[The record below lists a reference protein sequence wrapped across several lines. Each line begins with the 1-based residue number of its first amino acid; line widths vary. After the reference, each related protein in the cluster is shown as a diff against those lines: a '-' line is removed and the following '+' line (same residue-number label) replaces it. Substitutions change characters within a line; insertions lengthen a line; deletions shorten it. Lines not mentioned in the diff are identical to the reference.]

1 MEQKLW
7 EIVLKNITYT
17 NYNIEPF
24 LKIKEKMI
32 KINYN
37 DYDYELIDKKNSNID
52 KSIID
57 DNDYISDNIKLYIT
71 NKINRLEVYY
81 INNSKLY
88 LYYENNYD
96 KNIIDKLFKI
106 FNLVTKYFNFNEKRE
121 IHIFLTPYRKKFYG
135 DIDTIKKEN
144 INSGLTY
151 VMDGKIIVYRLE
163 ELEKVFIHELI
174 HSMKIDKGI
183 KDINLDLNTDK
194 DITLHETFT
203 EIIAEIIYYIY
214 LHLEYKINLKKIIDL
229 EYKFSIFQSIKLLK
243 IFDYDKIE
251 DLLYKNDKKLY
262 KDETNSIEYFIL
274 KTYIICNMDYF
285 MNNFFENGYFKQP
298 FNIELFED
306 FIRKLKVNKNFKENI
321 NKNFKNYAFINS
333 NKMVLID
340 KLYK

>member
-7 EIVLKNITYT
+7 EIVLKNITYS

-52 KSIID
+52 KSVIN

-71 NKINRLEVYY
+71 NKINRLEVYS

-96 KNIIDKLFKI
+96 KNILDKLLKI
-106 FNLVTKYFNFNEKRE
+106 FNLVTKYFNFNEERE
-121 IHIFLTPYRKKFYG
+121 FYIFLTPYRKKFYG
-135 DIDTIKKEN
+135 NIETIKKEN

-151 VMDGKIIVYRLE
+151 VIDGKIIVYRLE

-183 KDINLDLNTDK
+183 KDINLDFNTDK

-203 EIIAEIIYYIY
+203 EILAEIIYYIY
-214 LHLEYKINLKKIIDL
+214 LHLEYKINLKKIMDL

-274 KTYIICNMDYF
+274 KTYIISNMDYF
-285 MNNFFENGYFKQP
+285 MNNFFYNGFLKLP
-298 FNIELFED
+298 LNVELFED
-306 FIRKLKVNKNFKENI
+306 FIRKIKIDKNFKENI
-321 NKNFKNYAFINS
+321 NKNFKNCAFINS